1 METVKDQDG
10 NDKIVWDYSSP
21 IAGPYYNYPTPSN
34 GAFRIDPVT
43 GNLGIGT
50 PAELDPEMN
59 LGIGETGKHIDA
71 YRDKYKLVVSN
82 STEWARVDKDNN
94 LVHLDMDLCFKGP
107 HNAYTALAIGIWNA
121 ALEKA
126 AEDFDL
132 GDDYYYD
139 EVRESI
145 LRLKK

>member
-1 METVKDQDG
+1 METVKDEDG
-10 NDKIVWDYSSP
+10 NDKVVWDYSSP
-21 IAGPYYNYPTPSN
+21 IVGPYNYPIQSN
-34 GAFRIDPVT
+34 GRFSVDPVT
-43 GNLGIGT
+43 GNVSIGT
-50 PAELDPEMN
+50 PAKLDPEMN
-59 LGIGETGKHIDA
+59 LGIGEAGKHKDA
-71 YRDKYKLVVSN
+71 YGDEYKLVFSN

-126 AEDFDL
+126 AEDFEL